1 MEERNEVERLVEE
14 FLKRRYMLD
23 MGKGKLSK
31 YLKASEDDVL
41 MAKKIAK
48 KTISYGYINPV
59 NNPKLPKILIFDIET
74 SPLRAYI
81 WSRWKQNIYLD
92 QTISEWFMLSWS
104 AKWLFS
110 PDVMSDRLTGEE
122 ALAEN
127 DSRIVASIWKLI
139 DEADIVVAHNGLA
152 FDEKKINARFLLN
165 GLPPTSPY
173 QSIDTKVIASKQF
186 GFSSNKLDAL
196 AGYFGFEVKLDTD
209 FKLWDRCM
217 RGEDEA
223 LKYME
228 IYNRHDVELLEEVYL
243 KLRPWIKA
251 HPNVALY
258 LESKE
263 PVCSNCG
270 NIHLTFA
277 GNYYTQ
283 TGKYDTYRCECGAL
297 SRVRTSS
304 VPKEIRK
311 NLLISTGR

>member
-1 MEERNEVERLVEE
+1 MSDNGEIQRLVGE
-14 FLKRRYMLD
+14 FLNRRYMLD
-23 MGKGKLSK
+23 MGRNKLAK
-31 YLKASEDDVL
+31 YLKANADDVII
-41 MAKKIAK
+41 AKKIAR

-110 PDVMSDRLTGEE
+110 TEVMSDRLTGEE

-127 DSRIVASIWKLI
+127 DKRITESIWKLI

-152 FDEKKINARFLLN
+152 FDEKKLNARFLLN
-165 GLPPTSPY
+165 GLPPASPY
-173 QSIDTKVIASKQF
+173 QTIDTKVIAAKQF

-196 AGYFGFEVKLDTD
+196 AGYFGFKVKLDTD
-209 FKLWDRCM
+209 FSLWERCM
-217 RGEDEA
+217 RGDDEA
-223 LKYME
+223 LQYME
-228 IYNRHDVELLEEVYL
+228 IYNRHDVELLEEVYIR
-243 KLRPWIKA
+243 LRPWIKA

-258 LESKE
+258 VEATE
-263 PVCSNCG
+263 PVCANCG
-270 NIHLTFA
+270 STHLEYA

-297 SRVRTSS
+297 NRMRTST
-304 VPKEIRK
+304 VPKDVRK
-311 NLLISTGR
+311 TLMISTGR

>member
-1 MEERNEVERLVEE
+1 MEETNEVERLVEG

-31 YLKASEDDVL
+31 YLKASENDVL
-41 MAKKIAK
+41 IAKKLAK

-122 ALAEN
+122 ALAEK
-127 DSRIVASIWKLI
+127 DSRIVSSIWKLI

-263 PVCSNCG
+263 PVCANCG
-270 NIHLTFA
+270 NTHLTFA

-311 NLLISTGR
+311 NLLMSTGR